1 MINQQQTPFLQR
13 IHKPRATE
21 APRLRITNILTAKE
35 LSKKSFPK
43 TKWLIHGLFECGT
56 MNMLSAAPNNYKS
69 WLTLEI
75 AMSVATA
82 TPLFGFFVVN
92 DQQNVWII
100 NEEDTEHDLKER
112 FEILN
117 KKWAEMPILF
127 SVQNQIKLDDEAV
140 SQIIY
145 TAKQNN
151 IEFIIFDSLRS
162 IHEAEENSST
172 EMQKVM
178 NQIKKI
184 TNSGITVLFT
194 HHNRKKSKDSYKGSD
209 SEDSRGSTAINAA
222 VHSHISCEPKKED
235 DKTYLVIK
243 QPKLKGAKKL
253 EPFRLL
259 IDLENK
265 EDGSFKYEGDSIVTS
280 SHSRMVEKIT
290 KLLDNETGTGINF
303 KGFIS
308 AGVGGERTLRDTLK
322 EMEDMKS
329 IVGKIWKKVEEEE
342 LPVATRGNAYN
353 EKFYFSPKAIKEASI

>member
-1 MINQQQTPFLQR
+1 MTYTQPTILTPYTYSR
-13 IHKPRATE
+13 IAEPPKPRI
-21 APRLRITNILTAKE
+21 PNILTAKE
-35 LSKKSFPK
+35 LSKKVFPK
-43 TKWLIHGLFECGT
+43 AKWLIHNLFECGT

-82 TPLFGFFVVN
+82 TPLFDFFVVN

-100 NEEDTEHDLKER
+100 NEEDSEYDLKER

-117 KKWAEMPILF
+117 KEWPDMPILF
-127 SVQNQIKLDDEAV
+127 SVQNQIKLDDETV
-140 SQIIY
+140 SQIIFI
-145 TAKQNN
+145 AKQKN
-151 IEFIIFDSLRS
+151 IEFIILDSLRS

-172 EMQKVM
+172 EMQKIM

-184 TNSGITVLFT
+184 ANSGITVLFT

-235 DKTYLVIK
+235 DKNYLVIR

-265 EDGSFKYEGDSIVTS
+265 EDSSFKYEGESIATT
-280 SHSRMVEKIT
+280 SHSRMVEKII
-290 KLLDNETGTGINF
+290 KLLDNETGSGINL
-303 KGFIS
+303 KGFVS
-308 AGVGGERTLRDTLK
+308 ARIGGERTLRETLK

-329 IVGKIWKKVEEEE
+329 IVGKLWKEVEEEE
-342 LPVATRGNAYN
+342 LPVATRGTAHN
-353 EKFYFSPKAIKEASI
+353 EKFYFLPTTTKEASK